1 MKLFVCFVVLLSM
14 ERLINDTAAYCAQ
27 RKAFG
32 KSILDNQ
39 YVHFRLAELQTEVEL
54 LRSLVYRTTGG
65 CPVPTMFLSSTV
77 KSKMATT
84 HVFSLHL
91 FTTLSYKTPIMYFQS
106 EQCREY

>member
-1 MKLFVCFVVLLSM
+1 MKLFACFLVLLSM

-32 KSILDNQ
+32 KFILDNQ

-77 KSKMATT
+77 ATT

-91 FTTLSYKTPIMYFQS
+91 LTTLSYKTPIMYFQS
-106 EQCREY
+106 QQCREY

>member
-1 MKLFVCFVVLLSM
+1 MKLFVCFLVLLSM

-77 KSKMATT
+77 K
-84 HVFSLHL
+84 
-91 FTTLSYKTPIMYFQS
+91 I
-106 EQCREY
+106 

>member
-1 MKLFVCFVVLLSM
+1 MKLFLCFVVLLSM
-14 ERLINDTAAYCAQ
+14 ERLIDDTAAYCAQ

-65 CPVPTMFLSSTV
+65 LCLQCSSPPLSQ
-77 KSKMATT
+77 SKMATT
-84 HVFSLHL
+84 QSCLFSSLI
-91 FTTLSYKTPIMYFQS
+91 YYFKL
-106 EQCREY
+106 